1 MLGDALLAPASSRC
15 KQRHTGWKPVP
26 PRSVPIVPE
35 NLATPKRPPHFL
47 ECQHAGYDGRAI
59 HPEEPVGQQVF
70 QHTLANGMV
79 LLAERMEHVRSA
91 AINFLVPAGASFDPN
106 GQFGLATVLADLIT
120 RGAGDR
126 DSRELSLALDNLGVD
141 RDESVGAINM
151 RFWGSTLS
159 RNAPAALDLFA
170 EVILRPH
177 FPEDELEAAQALAL
191 QDILSLEDSP
201 QQKVMVELRR
211 RYYPPPLNKDR
222 RGRTE
227 DIEALTIDA
236 VKKHHRKLFR
246 PNGSILSVAG
256 NVDWEPLK
264 EQAERLFGQWKR
276 GDELDAVAEKH
287 APQSLHLPKETQQTQ
302 IAFAWPS
309 AAIVAPE
316 YYAAKAAEG
325 VLSGGMSARLF
336 TEVREKRG
344 LCYSVGV
351 RHETFRDRGTM
362 VGYAGTGADRAQQTL
377 DVTIAELK
385 RLKDGVTADEID
397 RVKAG
402 LKSSLIMQEEST
414 SARAGS
420 LASDWYFLGRVRTF
434 DEIQGAIDGLTP
446 AAILGYLDKYP
457 VKDVTLVTLG
467 PEALTM
473 PS

>member
-1 MLGDALLAPASSRC
+1 MNC
-15 KQRHTGWKPVP
+15 
-26 PRSVPIVPE
+26 
-35 NLATPKRPPHFL
+35 
-47 ECQHAGYDGRAI
+47 
-59 HPEEPVGQQVF
+59 EEPVGQLVQ
-70 QHTLANGMV
+70 QHALPNGMV

-91 AINFLVPAGASFDPN
+91 AINFLIPAGSAFDP
-106 GQFGLATVLADLIT
+106 GGKFGLATVLTDLIT

-126 DSRELSLALDNLGVD
+126 DSRALSLALDNLGVD

-159 RNAPAALDLFA
+159 TNAYDALDIFA
-170 EVILRPH
+170 DVIRRPH
-177 FPEDELEAAQALAL
+177 FPEEELEAAQALAL

-222 RGRTE
+222 RGLTA
-227 DIEALTIDA
+227 DIESLTIND
-236 VKKHHRKLFR
+236 VKKQHRRLFR
-246 PNGSILSVAG
+246 PNGSVLSVAG
-256 NVDWEPLK
+256 NIEWARLK
-264 EQAERLFGQWKR
+264 DQFEQLFGDWKP
-276 GDELDAVAEKH
+276 GEPIEAVPAKH
-287 APQSLHLPKETQQTQ
+287 TPESHHLQKDTQQTQ
-302 IAFAWPS
+302 IAWAWPS
-309 AAIVAPE
+309 APVGDPL
-316 YYAAKAAEG
+316 YYAARAAEG

-351 RHETFRDRGTM
+351 RHETFKDRGTM

-377 DVTIAELK
+377 DVTLAELM
-385 RLKDGVTADEID
+385 RLREGATEDEVD

-420 LASDWYFLGRVRTF
+420 IASDWYFLGRVRTF
-434 DEIQGAIDGLTP
+434 DEVQAAIDGLTP
-446 AAILGYLDKYP
+446 GAITDYLEKYP

-467 PEALTM
+467 PAELKM
-473 PS
+473 